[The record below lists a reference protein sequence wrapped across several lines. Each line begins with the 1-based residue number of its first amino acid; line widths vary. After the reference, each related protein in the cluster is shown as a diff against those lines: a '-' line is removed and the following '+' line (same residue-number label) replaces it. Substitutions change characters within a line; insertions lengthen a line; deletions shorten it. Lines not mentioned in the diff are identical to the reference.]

1 MFCGDV
7 AGEIVDAPGPARQH
21 RTLMKALLFSTIL
34 LTSLGQLAFGYEV
47 AGSKPIEKLEAEVAK
62 VKAAKKL
69 ICIVY
74 TGSDENCP
82 HCAAAAA
89 NGVKAV
95 KGSAEVVVIKQAQAK
110 DKAFV
115 AKFTPAVQE
124 VLAKQPTGAWV
135 SFNVYDADMTTLV
148 ASLGRQL
155 EADKDATKEFT
166 AKVRA
171 AKAQLK

>member
-1 MFCGDV
+1 
-7 AGEIVDAPGPARQH
+7 
-21 RTLMKALLFSTIL
+21 MKSLFTSAILVISLFS
-34 LTSLGQLAFGYEV
+34 SALAYDV
-47 AGSKPIEKLEAEVAK
+47 PGSKPIDKLDAEVAK
-62 VKAAKKL
+62 VKVAKKL

-95 KGSAEVVVIKQAQAK
+95 RGSAEVVVIKEVQAK
-110 DKAFV
+110 DKAFT

-124 VLAKQPTGAWV
+124 MLAKQPTNAWV
-135 SFNVYDADMTTLV
+135 SFNVYDADMKTLI
-148 ASLGRQL
+148 ASIGRDL
-155 EADKDATKEFT
+155 ETNKEATKEFT
-166 AKVRA
+166 AKVKA